1 MTASLHT
8 LGAGASAGAYYTNDP
23 YRETQNRDEYYAKDG
38 GGQWR
43 TNAGSLVRDGAAID
57 LASFQDLCAG
67 RDPRSGR
74 SLVRGAGEGHR
85 AGWDVCLTTPKT
97 FSILWANGGV
107 DQRAQLEAI
116 HAAAVTQALDFLRE
130 EGLVEVR
137 LGAGGHLREQPT
149 DLMVGRFNHYTTRDG
164 DPNCHTHCVLMNIAR
179 CADGKYRT
187 LEPTKLFDWQKV
199 VGSAFRVAL
208 AEGLSREFDLA
219 LRSAGQ
225 GQFEIRG
232 IPDTVIAAFSK
243 RSAAIEAAIGGDRA
257 SASGSQKEV
266 AALSTRGAKAD
277 LPTGAEL
284 EQRWRQE
291 LAAFDLDPWAAVREA
306 SRSRSADQDRV
317 YVPEQD
323 LRHEPDFDP
332 PEIAGD
338 TPVARAAS
346 TLFRHQN
353 VLDRKSLIERALNE
367 ASLQGI
373 GIAAVRAEMTALEEQ
388 GQLIRL
394 DPSDGQACWT
404 TSGIAAAEAALLRAA
419 DRPEARSLFRPEAL
433 TAAIEAASELSAE
446 QREAVIHVAGPD
458 AGGVSVM
465 EAGAGTGKTTSA
477 RVVVEAARASG
488 LTVIGLAP
496 SWKAAEELAAS
507 TGIETFAIAKW
518 RHDLEHGRIPPLD
531 GNTLVL
537 CDEAGMVGT
546 RDMGFVLRSVAAAP
560 NGGAR
565 AILLGDRRQ
574 LAAVPGGSALRAV
587 VDVLGRHA
595 TLTEVRRQ
603 GVPWQRAASILMA
616 RGEVEAGLRAYARHE
631 RIELVSGTTEA
642 QEQVIALWT
651 AARERYGNSEVLI
664 VTRRNRDAAALN
676 TAARTV
682 LRAEGQITGPD
693 VEVRARDREN
703 KPTTLNLAT
712 GDKIRFGEGIRR
724 HGIRNSTRGTIEAIG
739 ADERGELRIALRLED
754 GRRIEDAYVALVR
767 DSVPGRLAAP
777 TLPRITLAT
786 AGTAYSV
793 QGRTASACVYYGGTA
808 SDARE
813 LYVGLTRHR
822 HDAWLVVERNRLEL
836 AVRSRGSDLR
846 MVPSTAELHE
856 RLFVEARRYTEKVNV
871 VDHVEDRV
879 AFVRSGAILPARA
892 EVRLDVE
899 RGFQAGRLL
908 RAVLQELAAVPGLTG
923 RALVRL
929 LRATERSITRRLQD
943 RRDPSQSIDE
953 NRVSYRP
960 EASRPSAPEISR

>member
-8 LGAGASAGAYYTNDP
+8 LGAGASAGAYYTNDH

-38 GGQWR
+38 GGHWW
-43 TNAGSLVRDGAAID
+43 TSAGSVVRDGAAID
-57 LASFQDLCAG
+57 LATFQDLCAG
-67 RDPRSGR
+67 RDPRTGR

-85 AGWDVCLTTPKT
+85 SGFDVCMTAPKT
-97 FSILWANGGV
+97 FSILWADGGAN
-107 DQRAQLEAI
+107 QRAQLEAI

-137 LGAGGHLREQPT
+137 LGAGGYLREQPT
-149 DLMVGRFNHYTTRDG
+149 DLLVGRFNHYTTRDG
-164 DPNCHTHCVLMNIAR
+164 DPNCHTHCVLMNVAR

-208 AEGLSREFDLA
+208 AEGLLREFGLA

-225 GQFEIRG
+225 GQFEILG

-257 SASGSQKEV
+257 SASGSQKEA
-266 AALSTRGAKAD
+266 AALYTRAAKAD

-291 LAAFDLDPWAAVREA
+291 LAAFDLDPWAAVRKA
-306 SRSRSADQDRV
+306 SRSRSADHDREPELNQDF
-317 YVPEQD
+317 
-323 LRHEPDFDP
+323 RHEPDFDP

-346 TLFRHQN
+346 TLFRHQT

-394 DPSDGQACWT
+394 DPTDGQTCWT
-404 TSGIAAAEAALLRAA
+404 TPGIAAAEAALLRAA
-419 DRPEARSLFRPEAL
+419 DRPEAGSLFRPEAL

-446 QREAVIHVAGPD
+446 QREAVIHVAGPN
-458 AGGVSVM
+458 AGGVSVL
-465 EAGAGTGKTTSA
+465 EAGAGTGKTTTA

-496 SWKAAEELAAS
+496 SWVAAKELAAS
-507 TGIETFAIAKW
+507 TGIKSFAIAKW
-518 RHDLEHGRIPPLD
+518 RHDLEQGRIPPLD

-546 RDMGFVLRSVAAAP
+546 KDMAFVLGTVAAAP

-603 GVPWQRAASILMA
+603 AVPWQRAASILMA
-616 RGEVEAGLRAYARHE
+616 RGGIEAGLRAYARHE
-631 RIELVSGTTEA
+631 RIELVSGTTAA
-642 QEQVIALWT
+642 QERVIALWT
-651 AARERYGNSEVLI
+651 AARERYGNGEVLM

-676 TAARTV
+676 TAARAV
-682 LRAEGQITGPD
+682 LRAEGQISGPD
-693 VEVRARDREN
+693 IEVRARDREN
-703 KPTTLNLAT
+703 KPVTLNLAT
-712 GDKIRFGEGIRR
+712 GDQIRFGEGIRR
-724 HGIRNSTRGTIEAIG
+724 HGIRNGTRGTVEVIG
-739 ADERGELRIALRLED
+739 VDEYGEVRIAVRLED
-754 GRRIEDAYVALVR
+754 GRRIKDAYAALVR
-767 DSVPGRLAAP
+767 DTVPGRPAAP

-793 QGRTASACVYYGGTA
+793 QGRTASTCVYYGATA

-822 HDAWLVVERNRLEL
+822 HDAWLVVERDRLEA
-836 AVRSRGSDLR
+836 AVRGRGSDPR

-871 VDHVEDRV
+871 VDHVEDRA
-879 AFVRSGAILPARA
+879 AFVRSGAIPPARV

-899 RGFQAGRLL
+899 RGFHAGRLL
-908 RAVLQELAAVPGLTG
+908 RAVLQEIAAVPGLTG
-923 RALVRL
+923 IAIVRL
-929 LRATERSITRRLQD
+929 LRATERNISPRLQG
-943 RRDPSQSIDE
+943 RRDLSRSM
-953 NRVSYRP
+953 NGTRVSHRP
-960 EASRPSAPEISR
+960 EPSRRSAPEIDR